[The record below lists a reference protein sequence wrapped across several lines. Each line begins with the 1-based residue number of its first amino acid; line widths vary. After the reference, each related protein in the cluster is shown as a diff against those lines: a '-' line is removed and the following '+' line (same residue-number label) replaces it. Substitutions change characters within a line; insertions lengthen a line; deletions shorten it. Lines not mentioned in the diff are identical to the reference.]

1 MSSKLKHDLRTP
13 HRRPPVTL
21 EQLVA
26 REHTRVAKLEKEL
39 QRLRRRIYMAK
50 ARYYALVRVAADQ
63 ARRQLEQQP

>member
-26 REHTRVAKLEKEL
+26 REHTRVVKLEKEL
-39 QRLRRRIYMAK
+39 HRMQGRLYRAK
-50 ARYYALVRVAADQ
+50 VRYYTLVRLSADQ